1 MYSEFGEQLHSIN
14 LTAART
20 KVDLTTICPIEKLA
34 ATCQQLEEKLRNRDR
49 DVDSESIP
57 SSRGYFLMLKTDQDD
72 DDGDHEH
79 GKKILMEY
87 RQGAFSISFLFDLD
101 CGIVYARP
109 RGKRMRIGV
118 GSPEHA
124 TPWGFSRATRQLSL
138 PLPLSW
144 TNCQSHCA
152 LMSRV
157 HNSNNTAIFVGQITA
172 PRLNETL
179 FAS

>member
-79 GKKILMEY
+79 GRKILMEY
-87 RQGAFSISFLFDLD
+87 RQVAFSISFYLIWTVELYMQGREVSV
-101 CGIVYARP
+101 CESESGP
-109 RGKRMRIGV
+109 P
-118 GSPEHA
+118 S
-124 TPWGFSRATRQLSL
+124 TQLHGAF
-138 PLPLSW
+138 
-144 TNCQSHCA
+144 Q
-152 LMSRV
+152 
-157 HNSNNTAIFVGQITA
+157 GQ
-172 PRLNETL
+172 LG
-179 FAS
+179 